1 MMPPVLPLHA
11 YGHIAD
17 SLAVVENIRLE
28 RKRDAV
34 FAAHTTA
41 LKRWQAQRFRDTY
54 ADILQDR
61 WMGPAALFFLNE
73 LYSEQEYAQRDAEFA
88 RIAGTLE
95 RVFPQSVVN
104 TACLLA
110 QLHALS
116 ESLDACM
123 TRTWLAEAGG
133 RELDLSLYR
142 SLWQLLLDVEGYHQG
157 RIAQAEA
164 AQQLGQQLE
173 RHTATPGLSL
183 MLRVMRGPASAAG
196 LHHLQQ
202 FLEQGFET
210 FRQLGRAGA
219 VPVFL
224 KTIAER
230 EQRWLQEMTA

>member
-1 MMPPVLPLHA
+1 MSPILPLHG

-17 SLAVVENIRLE
+17 SLAIVERIRLE
-28 RKRDAV
+28 RQQDTE
-34 FAAHTTA
+34 FAAYTTV

-61 WMGPAALFFLNE
+61 SMGPAALFFLTE
-73 LYSEQEYAQRDAEFA
+73 LYSELEYAQRDAEFA
-88 RIAGTLE
+88 RIAVTLE

-123 TRTWLAEAGG
+123 TRAWLTQAKTG
-133 RELDLSLYR
+133 ELDLSLYR
-142 SLWQLLLDVEGYHQG
+142 SLWQSLSDLDGYQAG
-157 RIAQAEA
+157 RVAQAQA
-164 AQQLGQQLE
+164 AQMLGQQLE
-173 RHTATPGLSL
+173 GHTATPGLLL
-183 MLRVMRGPASAAG
+183 MLKLMRGPASAAG

-202 FLEQGFET
+202 FLERGFDT

-219 VPVFL
+219 VAYFL
-224 KTIAER
+224 QTIAER
-230 EQRWLQEMTA
+230 EQRWLEEMAA